1 MASSPYAL
9 GPARESTA
17 LGARALRRARLAIGL
32 AFLANGA
39 VFGSWAPQIPLVQE
53 RLGLG
58 PAVLGAALL
67 AMAVG
72 ALCSMIWAGTAIAR
86 FGSAPVTRL
95 TGIAMCLALPIVA
108 LAPNLAGLVAAL
120 TVLGAANGM
129 MDVAMNAHA
138 VAVET
143 RLQRPIMSSLHGLFS
158 LGGLAGAALGAVAL
172 TYLSPEVHVLIAG
185 PALAVL
191 VLLASHYLLPGHVDV
206 ADAGPHF
213 VRPSRSALT
222 FGLLAFLVLMSEG
235 AALDWSAAWLRLE
248 LGVDPAHAGLAFAA
262 FAGCMAAGRFAGD
275 FLRRRVGA
283 VALVRGSAL
292 TAAAG
297 FALAVVIATPSAA
310 ILGFACAGLGI
321 ANTVPVL
328 FGAAGRLPDTAPG
341 AGIAATAGIGYLGLL
356 AGPPLIGLFAEL
368 TSLGTALGLL
378 VLACGLVALRA
389 SLVRVADTPVVARQG

>member
-1 MASSPYAL
+1 M
-9 GPARESTA
+9 
-17 LGARALRRARLAIGL
+17 LGARALRRARVATGL
-32 AFLANGA
+32 VFFANGA

-67 AMAVG
+67 AIAVG
-72 ALCSMIWAGTAIAR
+72 ALCAMLVAGTAIAR

-95 TGIAMCLALPIVA
+95 TGILLCLALPLAA
-108 LAPNLAGLVAAL
+108 LAPNLAALIAAL
-120 TVLGAANGM
+120 AVLGAANGM
-129 MDVAMNAHA
+129 MDVAMNAHG

-158 LGGLAGAALGAVAL
+158 LGGLAGAALGAIAL
-172 TYLSPEVHVLIAG
+172 AHVTPAVHVLIAG

-191 VLLASHYLLPGHVDV
+191 VLLVTRYLLPGHVDV

-213 VRPSRSALT
+213 VWPSRSALA

-248 LGVDPAHAGLAFAA
+248 LGVDPAHAGLAYAA

-275 FLRRRVGA
+275 ALRRRVGA
-283 VALVRGSAL
+283 AALVRSSAL
-292 TAAAG
+292 VAALG
-297 FALAVVIATPSAA
+297 FALAVLIATPIVA
-310 ILGFACAGLGI
+310 IMGFALAGLGI

-328 FGAAGRLPDTAPG
+328 FGAGGKLPDTVPS
-341 AGIAATAGIGYLGLL
+341 AGIAAIASIGYLGFL

-378 VLACGLVALRA
+378 VPACGIVALRA
-389 SLVRVADTPVVARQG
+389 SLVRIADTTMVGPQS